1 MKKTLQ
7 VLSEKCPLFSGSDS
21 ERIRCLLEKTA
32 SYRKS
37 FSAGEEILTKT
48 EVCGRIGIILKGGL
62 TVFSAVENGT
72 PLNHLGEGNL
82 FGVSVLFG
90 NCGAET
96 YIRAKTKTEILF
108 IDEEK
113 TEPLWEDKII
123 RKNLIRFLTDRI
135 CFLNRKIRSFTA
147 GSAEGKL
154 ATYFAQN
161 ASENGIFTVPSS
173 LTQLAKDLNLGR
185 ASLYRAIEK
194 MENDGVIKR
203 DKKTIQITEPDAL
216 ELYF

>member
-1 MKKTLQ
+1 MKKTLLL
-7 VLSEKCPLFSGSDS
+7 LSEKCPLFRGSEPEKIQSLLKKTGSYSEIFSSG
-21 ERIRCLLEKTA
+21 EA
-32 SYRKS
+32 V
-37 FSAGEEILTKT
+37 LTKT
-48 EVCGRIGIILKGGL
+48 EKCGRIGVILKGSL
-62 TVFSAVENGT
+62 TVFSAEENGT

-96 YIRAKTKTEILF
+96 FIRAKTKAEVLF

-123 RKNLIRFLTDRI
+123 RKNLISFLTDRI

-154 ATYFAQN
+154 ALYFAQN
-161 ASENGIFTVPSS
+161 ASEKGILTVNTS
-173 LTQLAKDLNLGR
+173 LSQLAKDLNLGR

-194 MENDGVIKR
+194 METEGIITR
-203 DKKTIQITEPDAL
+203 DKKTIQITEPGAL
-216 ELYF
+216 EIYF

>member
-1 MKKTLQ
+1 MIAGLLKKTCSYQ
-7 VLSEKCPLFSGSDS
+7 EIFSS
-21 ERIRCLLEKTA
+21 
-32 SYRKS
+32 
-37 FSAGEEILTKT
+37 GEEVLTKT
-48 EVCGRIGIILKGGL
+48 QNGGRIGVILKGSL
-62 TVFSAVENGT
+62 TVFSGVENGT
-72 PLNHLGEGNL
+72 PLNHLAEGNL

-96 YIRAKTKTEILF
+96 CIRAKTKAEILF

-113 TEPLWEDKII
+113 TEPLWEDKVI
-123 RKNLIRFLTDRI
+123 RKNLITFLTDRI

-154 ATYFAQN
+154 AMYFAQN
-161 ASENGIFTVPSS
+161 ASENFSFTIKTS

-194 MENDGVIKR
+194 MEAEGVIKR
-203 DKKTIQITEPDAL
+203 EKKTIQITEPNAL

>member
-1 MKKTLQ
+1 MNKTHLL
-7 VLSEKCPLFSGSDS
+7 LSEKCPLFRGSDP
-21 ERIRCLLEKTA
+21 ERLEELLEKTC
-32 SYRKS
+32 SYKEC
-37 FSAGEEILTKT
+37 FSSGEEIVTKN
-48 EVCGRIGIILKGGL
+48 EEGGRIGVILKGSL
-62 TVFSAVENGT
+62 AVLSAVENGT

-90 NCGAET
+90 SCGAET
-96 YIRAKTKTEILF
+96 CIRAKTKAEILF

-135 CFLNRKIRSFTA
+135 CFLNRKIRSFTV

-154 ATYFAQN
+154 ALYFAQN
-161 ASENGIFTVPSS
+161 ASDDGLFDIKTS

-194 MENDGVIKR
+194 MEADGVIKR
-203 DKKTIQITEPDAL
+203 DRKTIQITEPDAL